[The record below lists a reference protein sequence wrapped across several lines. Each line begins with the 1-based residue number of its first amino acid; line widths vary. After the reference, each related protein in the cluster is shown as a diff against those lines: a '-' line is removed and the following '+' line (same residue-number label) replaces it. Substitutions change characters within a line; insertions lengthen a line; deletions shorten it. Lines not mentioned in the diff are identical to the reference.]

1 MTYNMKESLL
11 LGVKTAFANSC
22 SCKNLLS
29 LTSLV
34 ESRLVP
40 STTNI
45 DKKILD
51 AIERKCRCSGDSLS
65 NWLISPK
72 NFLVTQDFLL
82 LQTLL
87 SFPYKKYGSPSGK
100 STRKSLVTLSR
111 LVDISKFLQQ

>member
-1 MTYNMKESLL
+1 MKERLL

-51 AIERKCRCSGDSLS
+51 AIKRKCRCSGDSLS

-72 NFLVTQDFLL
+72 KFLVTQDFSL